1 MRPLAAFLA
10 SVFLLIGCTAEK
22 ETQGES
28 FVVPENAEVLKNDN
42 KDE

>member
-1 MRPLAAFLA
+1 MRPLAVLLVSAFL
-10 SVFLLIGCTAEK
+10 VIGCTAEK

-28 FVVPENAEVLKNDN
+28 FVVPENTEAIKNDN